1 VAIVPQEQEEI
12 GMALNQAP
20 ATAIRRPLGTM
31 EKLFWLADQNR
42 PMHFAVVAEV
52 GGSTRI
58 EQWQDALDRV
68 CRQSALIWSCIV
80 PDERGAPVFSPV
92 PYGSIP
98 LHVVENAMSEWTAH
112 VAGQLDQPFDA
123 SRAPLLRATL
133 LHGADRSVIIL
144 CVHHS
149 IADGLAL
156 SFLMRDVLRAFA
168 SEPVRLSTETASIEH
183 LVAAR
188 RSTLAMPQ
196 AEATHTTRPPMP
208 YRPLDGSTPRVEAV
222 RLTRETTRSLRE
234 RARVERSTLHGALCA
249 ALTAAAST
257 LVPGW
262 SDVPL
267 RVLSPIDVRRR
278 MLNSSEHIALC
289 VTAVI
294 LDDESSTQ
302 DFWSMARSFSDRLEP
317 AKSVEGISALVAMVH
332 DLGSPI
338 STVQQA
344 QEFLAQGFSAEIL
357 LTNLGAVE
365 FKDTYGPLTLHALWG
380 PSVHT
385 GFAMGQTVGAVT
397 VGDQLHLLHTSYE
410 PASGLLDEAS
420 SLLNAALRESPGRD
434 PKPASAR
441 LATQE

>member
-1 VAIVPQEQEEI
+1 MP
-12 GMALNQAP
+12 LNQAP
-20 ATAIRRPLGTM
+20 ATAIPRPLGTL
-31 EKLFWLADQNR
+31 EKLFWLADQN
-42 PMHFAVVAEV
+42 PPTHFAIIAEV
-52 GGSTRI
+52 GGSTRTQ
-58 EQWQDALDRV
+58 QWQDALDRV
-68 CRQSALIWSCIV
+68 CRQSALIWSRIV
-80 PDERGAPVFSPV
+80 PDQRGAPVFTPV
-92 PYGSIP
+92 PCGSIP
-98 LHVVENAMSEWTAH
+98 LRVVENAMSEWTAH

-144 CVHHS
+144 CAHHS
-149 IADGLAL
+149 MADGLAL

-168 SEPVRLSTETASIEH
+168 GQPVRLSTETASVEH
-183 LVAAR
+183 LVAAGR
-188 RSTLAMPQ
+188 NTLAMPE
-196 AEATHTTRPPMP
+196 AEATHTARPPMP

-262 SDVPL
+262 SNVPL
-267 RVLSPIDVRRR
+267 RVLCPIDVRRR
-278 MLNSSEHIALC
+278 MLNSSEHVGVC
-289 VTAVI
+289 VTAII
-294 LDDESSTQ
+294 LDDESSTH

-317 AKSVEGISALVAMVH
+317 AKSVEGISALVGMVH
-332 DLGSPI
+332 DLVSPI

-365 FKDTYGPLTLHALWG
+365 FKDAYGPLTLHALWG

-385 GFAMGQTVGAVT
+385 GFATGQTVGAVT
-397 VGDQLHLLHTSYE
+397 VRDQLHLLHTGYE
-410 PASGLLDEAS
+410 PASGLLGKAS
-420 SLLNAALRESPGRD
+420 SLLNAALRDYCVG
-434 PKPASAR
+434 AACV
-441 LATQE
+441 